1 MNQFINFYASRVS
14 SHKGLVQRLV
24 STAEYAVMT
33 MILFVLSTVRAAGS
47 VVELQSGHIISTDEV
62 SFTATIT
69 ATSWYNANLMDNLVA
84 ATTATTQYATA
95 HGYSTCG
102 TSSVDGLPATAP
114 ADMTLKTFWSDKLN
128 DTLTTG
134 SAEGLAWAAD
144 PLNGYVFQR
153 DEGSCNTVNPGPS
166 SVTSVVSEYVQL
178 WSTDRS
184 DSFLVEVGSPQQK
197 NALSAKY
204 IEKWHEC
211 YIVGPGVPGAT
222 GLWTRWNNT
231 PPAGGI
237 PYPQS
242 KDLLGWEYLS
252 GANPGY
258 GGGNLVASSADTW
271 YPTWSSDGNLYT
283 PWTDGHVHDDATG
296 QTISSGSGGS
306 ARDDYNSTTGQ
317 AVIVGND
324 PFKLNIT
331 QVATFTASTYPYQGR
346 YPCGSLMKDDT
357 WFYGT
362 YYLDNPNASIGGN
375 YVGPSPDPNCGNWCI
390 QGPVVDFRVS
400 TDKGKTWKEERVK
413 ATSGSDNLFGET
425 AANNTRVKFGAPHW
439 VDFGM
444 NMELS
449 PDGKAYLIG
458 HGGAPSPNIQAWMLG
473 DNIHMARVVPTVAN
487 IADKSKWEFYAGGNG
502 ADAKWVTGDISAA
515 LPILDWVH
523 HTGTTTMTYF
533 PGIKKYILT
542 TSTATNWPMMT
553 EQFDTYFMESDSITG
568 PWSYVTY
575 MSKFGPEAYF
585 VNHPSKFSAARA
597 NTTSKSYDA
606 FLMYSANFAY
616 HNGAIPPNSG
626 YHMNLQQ
633 ARFPLSDSFAAKLA
647 DEYAAADAIQQ

>member
-1 MNQFINFYASRVS
+1 
-14 SHKGLVQRLV
+14 L
-24 STAEYAVMT
+24 AVG
-33 MILFVLSTVRAAGS
+33 TVYWSAA
-47 VVELQSGHIISTDEV
+47 
-62 SFTATIT
+62 
-69 ATSWYNANLMDNLVA
+69 NNDNLVA
-84 ATTATTQYATA
+84 ANPDTTKFATSNHYAATAPVETFYATA
-95 HGYSTCG
+95 AASGS
-102 TSSVDGLPATAP
+102 LPV
-114 ADMTLKTFWSDKLN
+114 KTFWSSKLK
-128 DTLTTG
+128 DTLTTA
-134 SAEGLAWAAD
+134 SAEGLAWAANPD
-144 PLNGYVFQR
+144 NGYVFMR
-153 DEGSCNTVNPGPS
+153 IEGYCNAAPTTTTTTTTSDEYLGRAAYLKDQASDIKLVQMWS
-166 SVTSVVSEYVQL
+166 ASRKDSFMVSEGGAHY
-178 WSTDRS
+178 TT
-184 DSFLVEVGSPQQK
+184 
-197 NALSAKY
+197 AKGANY
-204 IEKWHEC
+204 NQTWTEC
-211 YIVGPGVPGAT
+211 YMPPAPTPPVPGAT
-222 GLWTRWNNT
+222 GKWTRWNNT
-231 PPAGGI
+231 PPAGGA
-237 PYPQS
+237 PFPQS

-258 GGGNLVASSADTW
+258 GGGDHVASSADTW
-271 YPTWSSDGNLYT
+271 YPTWSTDGNLYT
-283 PWTDGHVHDDATG
+283 PWTDGTVKDDITG
-296 QTISSGSGGS
+296 KTIRSGSG
-306 ARDDYNSTTGQ
+306 NSHAPFMATTGQ
-317 AVIVGND
+317 AAIVGND
-324 PFKLNIT
+324 PFNLTIT
-331 QVATFTASTYPYQGR
+331 EVATFPSSTYPYEGR

-357 WFYGT
+357 WWYGT

-375 YVGPSPDPNCGNWCI
+375 YVGPSPKPNCGNWCI

-400 TDKGKTWKEERVK
+400 TDKGKTWKEDRVN

-439 VDFGM
+439 VDFGQ

-473 DNIHMARVVPTVAN
+473 DNIHMARVLPTVEH

-502 ADAKWVTGDISAA
+502 ADAKWVTGDVAA
-515 LPILDWVH
+515 AVPMLDWVH

-568 PWSYVTY
+568 PWSIVTY

-585 VNHPSKFSAARA
+585 VNHPSKFSAVRA

-616 HNGAIPPNSG
+616 HNGAEPPNSG

-647 DEYAAADAIQQ
+647 VEYAAADADNVDVEV